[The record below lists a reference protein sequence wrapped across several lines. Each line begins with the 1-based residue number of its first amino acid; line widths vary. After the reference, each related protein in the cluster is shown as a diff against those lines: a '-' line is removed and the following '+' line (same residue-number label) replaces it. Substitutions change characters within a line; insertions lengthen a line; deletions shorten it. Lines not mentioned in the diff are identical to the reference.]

1 MATKKKTVTK
11 KPAKAKTTK
20 QAAKKSAA
28 KKTAAAGKGT
38 ITYTTSNVFNAPIA
52 KVWAAATEKK
62 HLMKH
67 FVDDMRGE
75 YKKGQK
81 IGWFWKEWGWMDVE
95 VVAYKKNK
103 ELTVKSPFVMGGKYT
118 VTTRY
123 EILKRKEDGK
133 TVFRIHESG
142 YPKKDLKMAFMMC
155 EGWSE
160 FHTGLKAYLAGVD
173 LRKY

>member
-1 MATKKKTVTK
+1 MATKKKT
-11 KPAKAKTTK
+11 AKTTK
-20 QAAKKSAA
+20 
-28 KKTAAAGKGT
+28 KTAAGT
-38 ITYTTSNVFNAPIA
+38 ISYTTSNVFNAPVA

-62 HLMKH
+62 HLKKH

-95 VVAYKKNK
+95 VVSYRKNK
-103 ELTVKSPFVMGGKYT
+103 ELTVKSPFHMGGKYT

-123 EILKRKEDGK
+123 EILNRKEDGK
-133 TVFRIHESG
+133 TIFRIHESG

-155 EGWSE
+155 EGWTE
-160 FHTGLKAYLAGVD
+160 FHCGIQGYLLGVD
-173 LRKY
+173 LRKA